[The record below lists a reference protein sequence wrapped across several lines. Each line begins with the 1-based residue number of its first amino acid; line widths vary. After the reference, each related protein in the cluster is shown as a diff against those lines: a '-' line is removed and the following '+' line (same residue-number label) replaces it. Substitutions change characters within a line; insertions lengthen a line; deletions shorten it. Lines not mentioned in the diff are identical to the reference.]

1 MATAIPALSGFDPS
15 TILPPPLPLIVPPGT
30 TRSNIPMAESTLTAA
45 GSVIPVPLPL
55 TAPPGTSES
64 NIPTAESTLTAP
76 STVVTLGTLPTASLT
91 YNAAGRVG
99 AALPITSTPQAS
111 EDLPLAAIE
120 ADTSAVTPVVVA
132 TTTTAAAATT
142 VTAAAV
148 DAIASDAA
156 AAIANLAAQNS
167 LADLVNQA
175 HNNIASN
182 PAYAAAAAGL
192 YASVAVFRAQLVPAT
207 LPPVTEALPPVMPVD
222 AINPMN
228 PV

>member
-30 TRSNIPMAESTLTAA
+30 TQSNIPTAESTLTAA
-45 GSVIPVPLPL
+45 GSVIPIPLPL

-99 AALPITSTPQAS
+99 STLPIADAPQATENLS
-111 EDLPLAAIE
+111 LAAME
-120 ADTSAVTPVVVA
+120 ATDTAVTPVVVA
-132 TTTTAAAATT
+132 TTTAAATT
-142 VTAAAV
+142 VTEA
-148 DAIASDAA
+148 DANASDAA
-156 AAIANLAAQNS
+156 TAIANLAAQNS
-167 LADLVNQA
+167 LAELVNQA
-175 HNNIASN
+175 HNNVVNN
-182 PAYAAAAAGL
+182 PAYAGAAAGL

-222 AINPMN
+222 AINAVN